1 MKTTAYV
8 PPEGAKVA
16 AIDGGQEPAARPNG
30 DGGNR
35 LAGKRQGARSRKQKQ
50 LPPPPDRTSLTI
62 SAWLDRPIPER
73 DYLLG
78 NVMCTTSRWFVIGE
92 TGIGKTLF
100 GAAIGGAC
108 AKGDRFLNW

>member
-1 MKTTAYV
+1 VKTTAYV

-35 LAGKRQGARSRKQKQ
+35 LAGERQGARSRKQKQ
-50 LPPPPDRTSLTI
+50 LPPPPDRASLTI

-73 DYLLG
+73 DYLHNVAMVCHWRDG
-78 NVMCTTSRWFVIGE
+78 NRE
-92 TGIGKTLF
+92 D
-100 GAAIGGAC
+100 AI
-108 AKGDRFLNW
+108 RRHNRRRLR